1 MTYGFDTTTDEVIE
15 GVDLSGKLAIV
26 TGSST
31 GIGEETAR
39 ALAAAGAHVVLAARN
54 RERTEEVAASIGGRW
69 VDLRE
74 VRAAGDEIF
83 VAMTW
88 RVDRSSDSA
97 VLGDVFHL
105 VALAG
110 GRISRIRVFL
120 TEEDALAAAAG

>member
-1 MTYGFDTTTDEVIE
+1 MEQRVGTVNDAYEAWNTIGPEGLRPWVTDDLELHDPPQMPDGRAWRGLDTVI
-15 GVDLSGKLAIV
+15 
-26 TGSST
+26 
-31 GIGEETAR
+31 AR
-39 ALAAAGAHVVLAARN
+39 L
-54 RERTEEVAASIGGRW
+54 EEVAASIGGRW